1 MGQPSKTFLY
11 LLLLYIILIS
21 REYIQR
27 NPYQF
32 FFFFFFLQ
40 LIPKKKKKKMMDQ
53 TIKTN
58 YLEFF
63 VCVI

>member
-32 FFFFFFLQ
+32 FFSFFF
-40 LIPKKKKKKMMDQ
+40 PTYTKKKKRKKKGR
-53 TIKTN
+53 IKQ
-58 YLEFF
+58 
-63 VCVI
+63 IK

>member
-32 FFFFFFLQ
+32 YSFFPP
-40 LIPKKKKKKMMDQ
+40 ISTKKEKEKRIKK
-53 TIKTN
+53 IK
-58 YLEFF
+58 
-63 VCVI
+63 

>member
-32 FFFFFFLQ
+32 FSSSFFQ
-40 LIPKKKKKKMMDQ
+40 HIPKKKKKKEKKEKKGR
-53 TIKTN
+53 IKQ
-58 YLEFF
+58 
-63 VCVI
+63 IK